1 VRYLRSYT
9 NKQHMSKGYKKEY
22 IDKVKSK
29 FNDVQSSSKGNSNIA
44 GKSQNDKHSK
54 VCKSS
59 RVVKLG

>member
-1 VRYLRSYT
+1 
-9 NKQHMSKGYKKEY
+9 MSKGYKKEY